1 MRFTIGCINEQF
13 SSILV
18 PNINEELW
26 TICDENQKDLK
37 IRIFTK
43 LATLFMLPPVGA
55 LVSRTS
61 GYILVTV
68 RQVVFEQVRY
78 NVGDFN
84 S

>member
-1 MRFTIGCINEQF
+1 
-13 SSILV
+13 
-18 PNINEELW
+18 
-26 TICDENQKDLK
+26 
-37 IRIFTK
+37 
-43 LATLFMLPPVGA
+43 MLPPVGA